1 MTSRLRP
8 RIIVPIVFVLGLTA
22 AGIYALTTR
31 LGDNGKLT
39 ASGSVEAEE
48 IRIAPEIAGRV
59 SAVLVEAGEAV
70 AEGDRLVLMDD
81 SLLQAQRERVVA
93 GVATAEQALAA
104 ADLNAQAA
112 ALQQEM
118 VSAAARAQDA
128 MRQRQSWQLEAQAGM
143 DVPTWYM
150 TEAEMLEAAQAEIDS
165 AQAAVEEGRQRL
177 KALLADPAHAEVQR
191 AERRLRQAQAAF
203 VAADAAY
210 QRALAA
216 RDTQDLY
223 ARAEEGW
230 TRADD
235 ELEAAQTALNDLF
248 DDDRY
253 DDLRQARADLAVA
266 EARLSGAEA
275 HRDSLRTGSHS
286 LEVELVAVRLLQAQ
300 TAAAQARAALQQAQ
314 AELDAVD
321 VQLTRMVLR
330 APSAGT
336 VLTRST
342 DPGEVLPA
350 GAAALTLG
358 LLDDLT
364 ITVYLSEDRYG
375 QVRLG
380 DPVGITV
387 DSFPGEVFEGSVLRI
402 ADRAEFTPR
411 NVQTKE
417 GRRTT
422 VFAVNIAIDNPAGRL
437 KPGMPADVEFAG
449 AP

>member
-1 MTSRLRP
+1 
-8 RIIVPIVFVLGLTA
+8 
-22 AGIYALTTR
+22 
-31 LGDNGKLT
+31 
-39 ASGSVEAEE
+39 
-48 IRIAPEIAGRV
+48 
-59 SAVLVEAGEAV
+59 
-70 AEGDRLVLMDD
+70 
-81 SLLQAQRERVVA
+81 
-93 GVATAEQALAA
+93 
-104 ADLNAQAA
+104 
-112 ALQQEM
+112 
-118 VSAAARAQDA
+118 
-128 MRQRQSWQLEAQAGM
+128 
-143 DVPTWYM
+143 
-150 TEAEMLEAAQAEIDS
+150 MLDAAQAEIDS

-177 KALLADPAHAEVQR
+177 EALLADPAHAQVQR

-203 VAADAAY
+203 LAADAAY

-223 ARAEEGW
+223 ARAEEDW

-235 ELEAAQTALNDLF
+235 ELEAAQTALDDLF

-375 QVRLG
+375 QVRLS

-411 NVQTKE
+411 NVQTEE

-422 VFAVNIAIDNPAGRL
+422 VFAVHIAIANPGSRL
-437 KPGMPADVEFAG
+437 KPGMPADVEFAS